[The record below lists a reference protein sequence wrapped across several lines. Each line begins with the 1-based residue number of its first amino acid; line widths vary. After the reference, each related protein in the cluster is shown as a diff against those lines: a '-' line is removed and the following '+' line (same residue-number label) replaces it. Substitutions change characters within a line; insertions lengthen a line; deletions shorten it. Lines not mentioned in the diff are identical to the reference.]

1 MCVIASVTR
10 FGEIL
15 PLWQNLKETWLSFES
30 LFRKILNLLDKSFSI
45 WQNLIV
51 ENSQPLNKQSINL
64 VTLSFPKLHCT
75 FLLFSFCMY

>member
-15 PLWQNLKETWLSFES
+15 PLWQNLKETWLSFEG

-51 ENSQPLNKQSINL
+51 ENSQPLNRQSML
-64 VTLSFPKLHCT
+64 KEKPTAERLFLSFTRKSKV
-75 FLLFSFCMY
+75 SF